1 MTQFTS
7 TPAPSEVEAF
17 IGQVVVELSVA
28 FTRQAVTDLSIAF
41 FDVLA
46 NVGRK
51 LGTILALT
59 ARGTPC

>member
-1 MTQFTS
+1 
-7 TPAPSEVEAF
+7 
-17 IGQVVVELSVA
+17 VVVELSVA
-28 FTRQAVTDLSIAF
+28 FIRQAVTDLSIAF